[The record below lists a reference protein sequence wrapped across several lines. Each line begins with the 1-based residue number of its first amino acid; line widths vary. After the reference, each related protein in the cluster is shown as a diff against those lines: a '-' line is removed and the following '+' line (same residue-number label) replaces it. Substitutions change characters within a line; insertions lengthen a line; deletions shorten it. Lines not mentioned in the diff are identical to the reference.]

1 MPGIFEA
8 PVYLNQIVNIKLV
21 EIAPDWWMMQ
31 INELEYTKTSKIQN
45 FEKFKNRRFEKKILF
60 IEKIFEKS

>member
-1 MPGIFEA
+1 MPGILEA

-45 FEKFKNRRFEKKILF
+45 FEKL
-60 IEKIFEKS
+60 EKSMI